1 MDSVRFRWFGPLFSK
16 LFLWVLSSITDFK
29 ISAVL
34 NSKSKRSAN
43 GETIYLCI
51 DRKGRHFINLN
62 LEKTPKSAWSGKSLK
77 LVNNQYQYV
86 EFHNRVIAREI
97 HHLKEIIQDF
107 FKRSEI
113 LTADKLKN
121 FYLVKYQGKSIKGV
135 NGTIFRL
142 QVIPLHPISNIHSNL
157 MRLQRQRMIR
167 GGLCHFK

>member
-1 MDSVRFRWFGPLFSK
+1 M
-16 LFLWVLSSITDFK
+16 VLSSITDFK
-29 ISAVL
+29 ISAVS
-34 NSKSKRSAN
+34 NPKSKRSAN

-135 NGTIFRL
+135 NGTIFPVASYTITSYFEYSL
-142 QVIPLHPISNIHSNL
+142 QFDATSKTADDTRRFMSL
-157 MRLQRQRMIR
+157 
-167 GGLCHFK
+167 